1 MAFTQLMIRAETG
14 RFAGHSPVAWI
25 HTDLRSNGVEPSSLK
40 CHEPDL
46 RVLVLRDPFERLLSG
61 YDMMARE
68 ALAPMHRRLPKAALP
83 LLGII
88 GPQEGRSKT
97 PTPAQFARFVL
108 QTADYTSRTP
118 SWPVRMLSHLMPFT
132 SLWHRQQQNCAL
144 QPPESFDMVLRLE
157 EQPRWYSTFLR
168 RLNLTRAAM
177 DPRWSQK
184 RGAAQGC
191 WWAPHG
197 VNCSEVL
204 RFSDSARD
212 NATTRSSENSPRA
225 CMLMH
230 ADPARSKRQKGA
242 ASDAN
247 PNPGSVYRPRSGLTG
262 GCERLGD
269 FYADAKVRAAA
280 ARLLQGDLDH
290 WAFQQPSRFWV
301 R

>member
-1 MAFTQLMIRAETG
+1 M
-14 RFAGHSPVAWI
+14 
-25 HTDLRSNGVEPSSLK
+25 
-40 CHEPDL
+40 
-46 RVLVLRDPFERLLSG
+46 LVLRDPFERLLSG

-68 ALAPMHRRLPKAALP
+68 ALAPMHRSLPKAALP

-118 SWPVRMLSHLMPFT
+118 SWPERMLGHLMPFT

-157 EQPRWYSTFLR
+157 EQSRWYSTFLR
-168 RLNLTRAAM
+168 RLNLTAAAM
-177 DPRWSQK
+177 DPRWSKK
-184 RGAAQGC
+184 RGAAHGC

-197 VNCSEVL
+197 VSCSEVL

-212 NATTRSSENSPRA
+212 NATPRSSEDSSRA

-230 ADPARSKRQKGA
+230 AN

-247 PNPGSVYRPRSGLTG
+247 PVRVYRPRSGLTG
-262 GCERLGD
+262 GCERLRD

-280 ARLLQGDLDH
+280 TRLLQGDLDH
-290 WAFQQPSRFWV
+290 WAFQQPSRLSKVFK
-301 R
+301 

>member
-1 MAFTQLMIRAETG
+1 MIRAETG
-14 RFAGHSPVAWI
+14 RFAGHSPVAWV
-25 HTDLRSNGVEPSSLK
+25 HTDLRSNGVEPSSLN

-88 GPQEGRSKT
+88 GPQEGRRKT

-157 EQPRWYSTFLR
+157 EQSRWYSTFLR
-168 RLNLTRAAM
+168 RLNLTAAAM
-177 DPRWSQK
+177 DPKWSRK
-184 RGAAQGC
+184 RGAADGC

-197 VNCSEVL
+197 VNCSGVL

-212 NATTRSSENSPRA
+212 SPTARSSEDSPRA
-225 CMLMH
+225 CMHKLMH
-230 ADPARSKRQKGA
+230 AHAR
-242 ASDAN
+242 DAN
-247 PNPGSVYRPRSGLTG
+247 PVRVYKPRSGLTG
-262 GCERLGD
+262 GCERLRD

-280 ARLLQGDLDH
+280 TRLLQGDLDH
-290 WAFQQPSRFWV
+290 WAFQQPSRF
-301 R
+301 

>member
-1 MAFTQLMIRAETG
+1 MVMHLALFLIVGASGATQRRLDTAVPAWQMTLKAKGSGARGAAQGGGSRLKDCWHVGRSTTATQCLQAKGASMAFTQLMIRAETG
-14 RFAGHSPVAWI
+14 RFAGHSPVAWV
-25 HTDLRSNGVEPSSLK
+25 HTDLRSNGVEPSSLN

-88 GPQEGRSKT
+88 GPQEGRRKT

-157 EQPRWYSTFLR
+157 EQPRWLLHLSASAQPDAGGNGSEVEPEAR
-168 RLNLTRAAM
+168 
-177 DPRWSQK
+177 
-184 RGAAQGC
+184 RGARLLVG
-191 WWAPHG
+191 
-197 VNCSEVL
+197 
-204 RFSDSARD
+204 
-212 NATTRSSENSPRA
+212 
-225 CMLMH
+225 
-230 ADPARSKRQKGA
+230 PARSELFRG
-242 ASDAN
+242 
-247 PNPGSVYRPRSGLTG
+247 PPVLGL
-262 GCERLGD
+262 
-269 FYADAKVRAAA
+269 RA
-280 ARLLQGDLDH
+280 
-290 WAFQQPSRFWV
+290 
-301 R
+301 